1 MITLERLTQELR
13 IENLELLVGGGKKVK
28 SIKSASGS
36 SSASS
41 HSSSSHSNS
50 STVVVDIRVYN

>member
-13 IENLELLVGGGKKVK
+13 IENLELIVGGGKKVK
-28 SIKSASGS
+28 SVKSLKSLSGS

-41 HSSSSHSNS
+41 YS
-50 STVVVDIRVYN
+50 STSGSSFEAPIK